1 MISGVEMV
9 NRADV
14 SEAAVDPELKEAIC
28 ESLLGGLKNAVSGG
42 GESGIELL
50 DNSPSFKFVSGFL
63 QPVEIPRKFASGG
76 DETTNPIHVISV
88 GADFQIKKNPTTKI
102 VVRPRFSVYVR
113 VLPTE
118 EQLKKHKVKLSLSD
132 DARKK
137 LNNAIKESVVQFD
150 SDNKS
155 LKDDDKSTFYK
166 KRQELRKAT
175 AESFLKK
182 KLGLVV
188 DAEETIAPNKP
199 NEEEIK
205 EGLATPEGENVDNSI
220 NEEEQ
225 GRSFFLEYLAY
236 PGMKSVI
243 PDGVVKPVRPVQRW
257 IRLDIDNIEPFSIS
271 SNQNEDELR
280 VIIDQQNSAIKEA
293 IQNRIQAWYLSDANN
308 CGKLWAY
315 PTNYKCSPQ
324 EIKDWAG
331 TLDKLRKEKH
341 SKNDL
346 SVFSLPQLNLEWT
359 IELLPSKND
368 SSLLS
373 VKILLENMTDNSRSK
388 HVECEFEEAAY
399 LADIQ
404 ISLDESSHVPIK
416 LDRVKPSYRYNRYLT
431 YPALGINCG
440 IVTERDENDDR
451 LNIVTTSMPIYR
463 QPRIV
468 PVNRG
473 GVDISFAKLSSPEGL
488 VSLQSIPEAFNEWIL
503 KVSKHTNPSSGSLS
517 KDQEIREK
525 EKFDQD
531 IKKWRLESK
540 KIEHGIKLL
549 VESLSEFN
557 KNPDSIKAAP
567 YKAWVYM
574 NESMGS
580 AASGKYTDWRLFQLC
595 FILSQIS
602 GVASR
607 EYEFHDYY
615 DGDWD
620 ESVVLLYFAT
630 GGGKTESFF
639 GLLIFNLFFDR
650 LRGKLHGVTSLIR
663 YPLRL
668 LTIQQAQRLARTLAH
683 CERIRWKYKVP
694 GDSFTIGFWV
704 GSGNTPNRRSQIS
717 SAQVPEYEKVNSKT
731 EDELSSNIEYTTA
744 LEDWNKLPKCPF
756 CGSDTVLRRFPKFG
770 GIIGHLCTDT
780 DSLCDW
786 NSRFDVAQIAPLPFL
801 IVDEDIYEKAPA
813 VILGTIDKLALI
825 GQQPSTI
832 RRVAGMFGLAP
843 SIDPAT
849 KTIKSFETPSAL
861 ETSTFSKLSPFYDE
875 GIDYFHDPFP
885 SLIIQDEAHLL
896 EESLGTFSGIFQTAF
911 EEFLRRISER
921 ERIQSILAMMP
932 GSKKPRLPKIV
943 AASATVSNPDRQMED
958 LYQRDVTQFPIP
970 GPTLYSSFYAEPQA
984 SNFENRKIK
993 SDSDIEL
1000 ASRTA
1005 RFYTTLLTNGRPHTS
1020 TSVEVLGN
1028 FHFKIS
1034 QYSSWIS
1041 SNDNALVKRLRE
1053 ELQENLRLSPWRDH
1067 FCNLISQATNDQIAT
1082 IIDLH
1087 RIALTYV
1094 TNKKGGDQIM
1104 SAELDTAARIHEE
1117 EGLDW
1122 FEGFSAKLIS
1132 GALSASEI
1140 ERVIEE
1146 AEDRPKVG
1154 EPVQDIKCEDI
1165 LRSVVATSAISH
1177 GVDVDEFNTMFFAGM
1192 PSDTAEY
1199 IQSSSR
1205 VGRTHVGC
1213 SILLPTPQ
1221 RRRDR
1226 YILETHDQYHRFL
1239 ERMIRPPAV
1248 NRWAENAILRTIPS
1262 LIQLYMIAVVEL
1274 GELLDA
1280 KNDGKHKI
1288 NNYERLDSILKLKN
1302 KMGEMEFKKSITN
1315 FICSAIGL
1323 YHNKFSPTALDEFEA
1338 IVRDDVYDTY
1348 LSDLTKMEAEGIA
1361 GLKEYFGEINSRH
1374 KKIKRTPMT
1383 SLRDVDP
1390 AGQLKYQKGIGSD
1403 PDSEHVYE
1411 LMKLIRSGT
1420 GA

>member
-1 MISGVEMV
+1 MV
-9 NRADV
+9 NRANV
-14 SEAAVDPELKEAIC
+14 SEAALDPELKEAIC

-63 QPVEIPRKFASGG
+63 QPVEIPRKFVSGG

-88 GADFQIKKNPTTKI
+88 GADFQMKKNPVTTI
-102 VVRPRFSVYVR
+102 VIKPKFSVYVR

-118 EQLKKHKVKLSLSD
+118 DQLENHKVKLSLSD
-132 DARKK
+132 NARKK
-137 LNNAIKESVVQFD
+137 LNKAIKEAVAQFD
-150 SDNKS
+150 SNNKK
-155 LKDDDKSTFYK
+155 LKVDDITSFYK
-166 KRQELRKAT
+166 KRQEHRKST
-175 AESFLKK
+175 AELFLKK
-182 KLGLVV
+182 KLGLFV
-188 DAEETIAPNKP
+188 DVDEIVISNKP
-199 NEEEIK
+199 NEEEVK
-205 EGLATPEGENVDNSI
+205 EGLATPEGENVDNSTDEG
-220 NEEEQ
+220 EE
-225 GRSFFLEYLAY
+225 GKSLFREYLAY

-243 PDGVVKPVRPVQRW
+243 PDDVVKPVRPVQRW
-257 IRLDIDNIEPFSIS
+257 IRLDIDNIEPFSLS
-271 SNQNEDELR
+271 SDHSEEELHSI
-280 VIIDQQNSAIKEA
+280 VGQQNIAIKEA
-293 IQNRIQAWYLSDANN
+293 ILTKLQAWYSSDVDG

-315 PTNYKCSPQ
+315 PTNYRCTPK
-324 EIKDWAG
+324 EIKDWSG
-331 TLDKLRKEKH
+331 TLEKLRKEKH

-346 SVFSLPQLNLEWT
+346 SAFSIPQLNLEWT
-359 IELLPSKND
+359 IELLQSKGD
-368 SSLLS
+368 PSLLS
-373 VKILLENMTDNSRSK
+373 VKVLLENMTENRRSK
-388 HVECEFEEAAY
+388 RVECEFEEAAY

-404 ISLDESSHVPIK
+404 ISLDESAHVPIK

-440 IVTERDENDDR
+440 INTESSDDGR
-451 LNIVTTSMPIYR
+451 LNIFTTSMPIYR

-473 GVDISFAKLSSPEGL
+473 DVDISFSKLSTPEG
-488 VSLQSIPEAFNEWIL
+488 VASLQSIPKEFNEWIV
-503 KVSKHTNPSSGSLS
+503 KVSKHIDPSLGKLS
-517 KDQEIREK
+517 KDQEIRER

-531 IKKWRLESK
+531 LQKWKLESK
-540 KIEHGIKLL
+540 KIEHGISMLE
-549 VESLSEFN
+549 ESLSEFE
-557 KNPDSIKAAP
+557 KNADSIKAAP
-567 YKAWVYM
+567 YKAWIYM

-580 AASGKYTDWRLFQLC
+580 AAAGKYTEWRLFQLC

-607 EYEFHDYY
+607 EYEFHGYY

-639 GLLIFNLFFDR
+639 GLLVFNLFFDR

-683 CERIRWKYKVP
+683 GERIKWKHKVQ

-704 GSGNTPNRRSQIS
+704 GSGNTPNRRTQIS
-717 SAQVPEYEKVNSKT
+717 NGQIPEYEKARSKT

-756 CGSDTVLRRFPKFG
+756 CGSDTVLRKFPRFG
-770 GIIGHLCTDT
+770 GIIGHLCTDA

-786 NSRFDVAQIAPLPFL
+786 NSRFDVAQTAPLPFL

-843 SIDPAT
+843 NIDPAT
-849 KTIKSFETPSAL
+849 KSIKSFETPSGL
-861 ETSTFSKLSPFYDE
+861 ETSTFPKLSPFYE
-875 GIDYFHDPFP
+875 GGVNYFHDPFP

-911 EEFLRRISER
+911 EEFLRRISKHEK
-921 ERIQSILAMMP
+921 IQLILAKVP
-932 GSKKPRLPKIV
+932 SSNKSRLPKIV
-943 AASATVSNPDRQMED
+943 SASATVSNPDRQMED

-984 SNFENRKIK
+984 SNFTIRRSK

-1020 TSVEVLGN
+1020 ASVEVLGN

-1041 SNDNALVKRLRE
+1041 SDDDALVTSLRK

-1067 FCNLISQATNDQIAT
+1067 FCNLISQATDDQIAT

-1104 SAELDTAARIHEE
+1104 SAELDTAARIHGE

-1146 AEDRPKVG
+1146 AEDRPKIG
-1154 EPVQDIKCEDI
+1154 ELVQDIKSEDI

-1280 KNDGKHKI
+1280 ANDSKHKV

-1302 KMGEMEFKKSITN
+1302 KMGEIQFKKSITN

-1323 YHNKFSPTALDEFEA
+1323 YHQKFSPTALDEFEG

-1361 GLKEYFGEINSRH
+1361 GLKEYFGEINSRY

-1390 AGQLKYQKGIGSD
+1390 AGQLKYQKSIGSD
-1403 PDSEHVYE
+1403 PDSERVYD